1 MNGLNIPRVSK
12 QEFLAF
18 LQDEAKVRLDDY
30 IEGAVE
36 VAEEVHSGLM
46 REDGTSPFLET
57 HTWPVTIDVV
67 RHYRSV
73 NRNIT
78 SVEIG
83 TAILHDVMEDDER
96 ILNLYESKSYG
107 FEAYL
112 AYRFGSRVHD
122 IATKLKIK
130 PLENYLGANDME
142 RQLERFL
149 EYCDILCDA
158 EYDVKVI
165 KLADRLNNML
175 FIRHVPGHDKIRRYM
190 REAEDFYIAYTMLPP
205 KMRQFYQSMRSTY
218 EELRILSSIQKLVAA

>member
-1 MNGLNIPRVSK
+1 MDRVDIPRVSK
-12 QEFLAF
+12 HDFLAF
-18 LQDEAKVRLDDY
+18 LQDEAKLRLDDY

-57 HTWPVTIDVV
+57 HTWPVTMDVV
-67 RHYRSV
+67 GHYRSV

-78 SVEIG
+78 SVEIA

-112 AYRFGSRVHD
+112 AYRFGSRISD

-130 PLENYLGANDME
+130 SIENYPGANDIE

-165 KLADRLNNML
+165 KLADRLNNMS

-205 KMRQFYQSMRSTY
+205 KMPHFYHSMRAAY
-218 EELRILSSIQKLVAA
+218 EELRALSMQKKLVAT

>member
-1 MNGLNIPRVSK
+1 MDRLDIPQVSK
-12 QEFLAF
+12 HEFLVF

-46 REDGTSPFLET
+46 REDGMSPFLET
-57 HTWPVTIDVV
+57 HTWPVTMDVV

-78 SVEIG
+78 SVEIA

-96 ILNLYESKSYG
+96 ILNLHESKSYG

-112 AYRFGSRVHD
+112 AYRFGSRVRD

-130 PLENYLGANDME
+130 PLENYSGANDME

-149 EYCDILCDA
+149 EYCDILHDA

-165 KLADRLNNML
+165 KLADRLNNMS
-175 FIRHVPGHDKIRRYM
+175 FIRHVPGHNKIRRYM

-205 KMRQFYQSMRSTY
+205 KMLHFYQSMRATY
-218 EELRILSSIQKLVAA
+218 EQLKTLSMQKLVTA

>member
-1 MNGLNIPRVSK
+1 MDKLDIPQISR
-12 QEFLAF
+12 QEFLDF
-18 LQDEAKVRLDDY
+18 LQNEGKVRLDDY

-46 REDGTSPFLET
+46 REDGASPFLET
-57 HTWPVTIDVV
+57 HTWPVTMDVV

-78 SVEIG
+78 SVEVA

-96 ILNLYESKSYG
+96 ILNVYESKSYG

-112 AYRFGSRVHD
+112 TYRFGGRIRD
-122 IATKLKIK
+122 IATELKVK
-130 PLENYLGANDME
+130 PLENYAGTTDIE

-149 EYCDILCDA
+149 EYCDILRDA

-190 REAEDFYIAYTMLPP
+190 REAEDFYIAYTMFSP
-205 KMRQFYQSMRSTY
+205 KMPQFYQRMRSVY
-218 EELRILSSIQKLVAA
+218 EELRSLSTQKLVAA

>member
-1 MNGLNIPRVSK
+1 MDRLDLPQVSK

-57 HTWPVTIDVV
+57 HTWPVTMAVV
-67 RHYRSV
+67 RYYRSV

-78 SVEIG
+78 SVEIA

-96 ILNLYESKSYG
+96 ILNLHESKSYG

-112 AYRFGSRVHD
+112 AYRFGSRVRD

-130 PLENYLGANDME
+130 PLENYSGGNDME
-142 RQLERFL
+142 RQLKRFL
-149 EYCDILCDA
+149 EYCEILHDA

-165 KLADRLNNML
+165 KLADRLNNMS

-205 KMRQFYQSMRSTY
+205 KMPHFYQSMRATY
-218 EELRILSSIQKLVAA
+218 EELKALSMRRLVAA